1 MLQKPLCNNQCPSG
15 VVGFA
20 LPAAEVGLI
29 SSTPRFALLGSKR
42 RNQDNN
48 TYYKC
53 ICRAG
58 KRPNPG
64 KNLGDQSSLAIIYS
78 MYMLKILKLSHK
90 VIKLSLSVSHQSCK
104 MQNCSTSLFLA
115 LIKNIT
121 YIQNPI

>member
-1 MLQKPLCNNQCPSG
+1 MQEINRTYSQNSKILYVGEAKFSVSHGMLCYKSLFATIN
-15 VVGFA
+15 VRVEWLA

-64 KNLGDQSSLAIIYS
+64 KKSRRPIKSSHYVQ
-78 MYMLKILKLSHK
+78 YVH
-90 VIKLSLSVSHQSCK
+90 
-104 MQNCSTSLFLA
+104 
-115 LIKNIT
+115 
-121 YIQNPI
+121 